1 MKLFVYHDSGFNP
14 ESIHAI
20 KYLTN
25 KTHTLCDHTNSY
37 LGTISFTYLDYYDK
51 KDYLDT
57 TRPFCTE
64 CERLLEKDYNI
75 NMKQLAINQ
84 KLGVK

>member
-1 MKLFVYHDSGFNP
+1 MKLFVYHNSGY
-14 ESIHAI
+14 ESQDIHAI
-20 KYLTN
+20 LDFVNNATA
-25 KTHTLCDHTNSY
+25 LCLGEKGSFSY
-37 LGTISFTYLDYYDK
+37 FESYDK

-57 TRPFCTE
+57 TRPFCKD
-64 CERLLEKDYNI
+64 CERLLKKDYNI

>member
-1 MKLFVYHDSGFNP
+1 MKLFVYHSADYKP
-14 ESIHAI
+14 QDIHAVI
-20 KYLTN
+20 YL
-25 KTHTLCDHTNSY
+25 KSFDQSLCSKE
-37 LGTISFTYLDYYDK
+37 GTKKFTYQDSYDK

-57 TRPFCTE
+57 AKPFCIR
-64 CERLLEKDYNI
+64 CKQILKDDYNI